1 MADKSDITGLLSAA
15 KRGESEA
22 EAKLFALL
30 YPDLRQI
37 AHARL
42 RQSKPYTLLDTT
54 ALVHEAYLRLHRAGY
69 VQVADRSHFLAYAAR
84 TMRSIVVD
92 LVRKRGMARQ
102 EIRDANDL
110 PDRGALP
117 EGEKEILRVDHALQE
132 LALVSERLVKVVE
145 MRYFAGMNE
154 AEIAEA
160 LSLTERTV
168 RRDWQKARILLAAA
182 LK

>member
-1 MADKSDITGLLSAA
+1 MSEKSDIAELLSAA
-15 KRGESEA
+15 KRGESDA
-22 EAKLFALL
+22 EAQLFALL
-30 YPDLRQI
+30 YPDLRQL

-69 VQVADRSHFLAYAAR
+69 VQIADRAHFLAYAAR
-84 TMRSIVVD
+84 TMRSVVVD
-92 LVRKRGMARQ
+92 LVRKRGMTRR
-102 EIRDANDL
+102 ETCDANAL
-110 PDRGALP
+110 PDPSAIQ
-117 EGEKEILRVDHALQE
+117 EGEREILRVDHALHE

-154 AEIAEA
+154 TEIAEA

-168 RRDWQKARILLAAA
+168 RRDWQKARMLLAAA